1 MRRIIQTILL
11 WTTRRFVWFVVIV
24 VILATAN
31 WIRGELTA
39 FRSLTNDHAALIT
52 GKEDIKRHFQET
64 ARESLNRVT
73 RAEKASREKLELRID
88 EIEAEIRHKKAA
100 QKKHGTISSL
110 LSSSP
115 LSSGYLEHLKR
126 DVEIKILKQEK
137 DYLSILI
144 AYSERAFHQADAKR
158 RLEDLRLAHVDTYA
172 RLQKIA
178 QEVGRSD
185 RNEFCQPSWKS
196 KIPVIWKRYKEL
208 MAACAANAEAAAN
221 YKKQKEVVEATRLI
235 RPAAFEIPA
244 ATTDETLSQIDR
256 AITERVKRIDDS
268 WVEKTTGPVIQVLP
282 TAALILLSLVF
293 IPILI
298 KAFFYFVIAPIA
310 ARRPPMRLQPE
321 SSGNLDGGSST
332 SSSDIGQ
339 TKVSSVS
346 VSITVDEQSELLIH
360 PDYLQSSSV
369 ESTKE
374 TKWLMDWS
382 YPMSS
387 LASGMVALT
396 RIRTDR
402 RKTFVISS
410 TQDPL
415 SEVGVISVAHGS
427 ALVFQPH
434 SLVGILQRKDNPVH
448 ISSAWRFNNL
458 HAWLTLQFRYLIF
471 HGPVQLIVKGC
482 RGVRVEG
489 PGTGRSIN
497 QAATLGFAAH
507 LNYATLRCETFGAYL
522 MGRDSLFNDYFT
534 GTSGFYVYE
543 EMPNS
548 GRKYG
553 IFGRGIEGVTDSLL
567 KVFGI

>member
-1 MRRIIQTILL
+1 VRRIIQTILL
-11 WTTRRFVWFVVIV
+11 WTTRRFIWFVVIV
-24 VILATAN
+24 AILATAN

-73 RAEKASREKLELRID
+73 QAAKASPEKLELRVG
-88 EIEAEIRHKKAA
+88 EIETEIQHKKAE

-115 LSSGYLEHLKR
+115 LGSDYLEHLKL
-126 DVEIKILKQEK
+126 DVEIKILTQEK
-137 DYLSILI
+137 DYLTTLV
-144 AYSERAFHQADAKR
+144 AYLERAFNQAAAKR
-158 RLEDLRLAHVDTYA
+158 RLEDLRLAHVDAYA
-172 RLQKIA
+172 KLEKIA
-178 QEVGRSD
+178 REVGRSD
-185 RNEFCQPSWKS
+185 RNEFCQPSWKTR
-196 KIPVIWKRYKEL
+196 IPVIWTPYKEL
-208 MAACAANAEAAAN
+208 RAACTANAAAAAN
-221 YKKQKEVVEATRLI
+221 YKNQKEVVEVTRLI
-235 RPAAFEIPA
+235 RPAAFALLPA
-244 ATTDETLSQIDR
+244 STDEALSQIDR
-256 AITERVKRIDDS
+256 AITERVKRIDGS
-268 WVEKTTGPVIQVLP
+268 WVEKATGPVIQVLP
-282 TAALILLSLVF
+282 TAALILLSLIF
-293 IPILI
+293 MPILI
-298 KAFFYFVIAPIA
+298 KAFFYFVIAPMA
-310 ARRPPMRLQPE
+310 ARRPPIKLLPR
-321 SSGNLDGGSST
+321 SGNLDGGSRT
-332 SSSDIGQ
+332 PPSDIGQ

-346 VSITVDEQSELLIH
+346 LSITVDEQSELLIH

-369 ESTKE
+369 EGTKE
-374 TKWLMDWS
+374 TKWLLDWS

-387 LASGMVALT
+387 LASGMIALT

-410 TQDPL
+410 TRDPL
-415 SEVGVISVAHGS
+415 SEVGVISVVEGS

-434 SLVGILQRKDNPVH
+434 SLVGILQRKVRPVH
-448 ISSAWRFNNL
+448 ISSAWRFNSL

-471 HGPVQLIVKGC
+471 HGPAQLIVKGC
-482 RGVRVEG
+482 RGVRVEA

-497 QAATLGFAAH
+497 QAATLGFAAN

-522 MGRDSLFNDYFT
+522 MGRDALFNDYFT

-543 EMPNS
+543 EMPNP